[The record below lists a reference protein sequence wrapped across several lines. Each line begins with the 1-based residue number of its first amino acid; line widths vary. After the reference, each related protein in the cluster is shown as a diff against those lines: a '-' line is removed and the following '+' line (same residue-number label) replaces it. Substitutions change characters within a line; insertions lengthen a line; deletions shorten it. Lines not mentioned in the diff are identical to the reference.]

1 MNRNFLKEA
10 IADAK
15 TVKESAIANAKV
27 ALEEA
32 FSPKLQAMF
41 AQKLEEMD
49 QEEMDEEYDEVDE
62 AREVDE
68 KMSNPVMRRGLK
80 GDNTAEKETEDM
92 REEEDMSLDEILAE
106 LEKEDL
112 REDERTDAE
121 EEGYLDGMK
130 EEDED
135 MEVEEDEDIDL
146 ENMSE
151 EDLKSFI
158 EDVIADM
165 VKAGELEAG
174 DAIEDEDDVETEEDE
189 DIKEAKEVNGKKS
202 MDEGLLDF
210 LKKKKK
216 EAPKAED
223 SPKLVGVDF
232 DGNYI
237 YSDDPNISKKSYAK
251 LGEDDRTDAEG
262 MTEAEKVDIEDNEDI
277 DVDIE
282 KDIEIDDVEN
292 ESDIEVDSKLA
303 GKDSDVAAV
312 LGLLTKAQ
320 EEAKSL
326 GDEKL
331 MDQIGNTITYY
342 TRAHVVAEVNIDV
355 DIDNPAEDAEIGME
369 LEEGAADNLEIKS
382 LAKTLY
388 SGFKKMGADVELTAS
403 KMRLNK
409 RPSNGNL
416 DSKDVF
422 IYAGDE
428 AVEVNLVGE
437 KAGGFFDKIQKDF
450 PKFEFKDR
458 GDSKTW
464 EDKTV
469 KNLAIYPGKG
479 MSEALNEEFK
489 RFQKLAGIIK

>member
-106 LEKEDL
+106 LEKEGLQGDARTDAEEEGYLDGMKDEKEDL

-174 DAIEDEDDVETEEDE
+174 DAIEDEDDVEIEDDEVEMDDEDMESIEVETEEDE
-189 DIKEAKEVNGKKS
+189 DIKEVRQDLDEALKTITTLKS
-202 MDEGLLDF
+202 ELNEINLL
-210 LKKKKK
+210 
-216 EAPKAED
+216 
-223 SPKLVGVDF
+223 
-232 DGNYI
+232 N
-237 YSDDPNISKKSYAK
+237 AK
-251 LGEDDRTDAEG
+251 LLYANKIFKT
-262 MTEAEKVDIEDNEDI
+262 KNL
-277 DVDIE
+277 
-282 KDIEIDDVEN
+282 N
-292 ESDIEVDSKLA
+292 ESQKVK
-303 GKDSDVAAV
+303 V
-312 LGLLTKAQ
+312 LGAF
-320 EEAKSL
+320 
-326 GDEKL
+326 D
-331 MDQIGNTITYY
+331 
-342 TRAHVVAEVNIDV
+342 RA
-355 DIDNPAEDAEIGME
+355 
-369 LEEGAADNLEIKS
+369 
-382 LAKTLY
+382 
-388 SGFKKMGADVELTAS
+388 
-403 KMRLNK
+403 
-409 RPSNGNL
+409 
-416 DSKDVF
+416 
-422 IYAGDE
+422 
-428 AVEVNLVGE
+428 
-437 KAGGFFDKIQKDF
+437 
-450 PKFEFKDR
+450 
-458 GDSKTW
+458 
-464 EDKTV
+464 KTV
-469 KNLAIYPGKG
+469 KETKIVF
-479 MSEALNEEFK
+479 ETLNENFK
-489 RFQKLAGIIK
+489 IIKKTLHEGVVGYASKAILAPKTNKQPIVESDEMVNRFKKLAGII

>member
-62 AREVDE
+62 AREVDK

-237 YSDDPNISKKSYAK
+237 YSDDPNLSKKSYAE
-251 LGEDDRTDAEG
+251 LGEGVKRTNEDYSTEMLYNVPEYQKMIAVLAPLLASLTG
-262 MTEAEKVDIEDNEDI
+262 FAISYVKDKLSKGGDEAEKLINIAKKQSGSQAMSMNEA
-277 DVDIE
+277 
-282 KDIEIDDVEN
+282 
-292 ESDIEVDSKLA
+292 L
-303 GKDSDVAAV
+303 
-312 LGLLTKAQ
+312 
-320 EEAKSL
+320 
-326 GDEKL
+326 
-331 MDQIGNTITYY
+331 
-342 TRAHVVAEVNIDV
+342 
-355 DIDNPAEDAEIGME
+355 
-369 LEEGAADNLEIKS
+369 
-382 LAKTLY
+382 
-388 SGFKKMGADVELTAS
+388 
-403 KMRLNK
+403 
-409 RPSNGNL
+409 
-416 DSKDVF
+416 
-422 IYAGDE
+422 
-428 AVEVNLVGE
+428 
-437 KAGGFFDKIQKDF
+437 
-450 PKFEFKDR
+450 
-458 GDSKTW
+458 
-464 EDKTV
+464 KTV
-469 KNLAIYPGKG
+469 KILK
-479 MSEALNEEFK
+479 SELNEINLLNAKLLYSNKIFK
-489 RFQKLAGIIK
+489 TKNLNESQKVKVLGAFDRAKTVKETKIVFETLNENFKIIKKTLHEGVVGYASKAILAPKTNKQPIVESDEMVNRFKKLAGII